1 MAEQAD
7 HEIEQRIR
15 EAMADEEHLGSLDIQ
30 LEVTDGIARLRGT
43 VDSAMQRSLVEEAAR
58 LAGAREVVNELEISG
73 EPIAGAARRRRP
85 EGS

>member
-15 EAMADEEHLGSLDIQ
+15 AAMVEDEHLGTLEMQIQ
-30 LEVTDGIARLRGT
+30 VTDGIALLRGT
-43 VDSAMQRSLVEEAAR
+43 VDSAMQRSLAEEAAR
-58 LAGAREVVNELEISG
+58 LAGARDVVNELEVSG

-85 EGS
+85 EL